1 MHTPRRPVLDQAFT
15 LIEIMVVVVILGL
28 LAALVV
34 PNVLRELQD
43 SRIKTTQANARTILD
58 AAKTFE
64 LHGARSPVA
73 LEDLVASD
81 AGGTPMLERTQLV
94 DAWNNPFELRPL
106 DGVGRYEVVSPGA
119 DGVVDTADDIVML
132 PRDPH

>member
-1 MHTPRRPVLDQAFT
+1 M
-15 LIEIMVVVVILGL
+15 
-28 LAALVV
+28 
-34 PNVLRELQD
+34 
-43 SRIKTTQANARTILD
+43 S
-58 AAKTFE
+58 
-64 LHGARSPVA
+64 
-73 LEDLVASD
+73 
-81 AGGTPMLERTQLV
+81 TQLV